1 MARISAIAKQSC
13 GFCFGIPAIVVSASP
28 DCVLLRVTCLPIP
41 FVRSPYISVAAEMS
55 RGFAELGAAWIEI
68 GNAAGQQR
76 VVSEGE
82 AMLSEGEAVRRDLLV
97 SLQRSKIPSVGG
109 ANNGVTCRPHVA
121 GWTCEGRH
129 SHPRNETN
137 YTYPT
142 LDVFCTGRTYP
153 EAFYSG
159 MLPADAVKDIMD
171 WASKNDG
178 VFTVP

>member
-1 MARISAIAKQSC
+1 M
-13 GFCFGIPAIVVSASP
+13 SP
-28 DCVLLRVTCLPIP
+28 HS
-41 FVRSPYISVAAEMS
+41 FVRSPYISVAAEMA

-82 AMLSEGEAVRRDLLV
+82 AMLSESEAVRRDLLV